1 MSDYYSTLG
10 VSKSA
15 TTDEIKSAYKR
26 KVVEWHP
33 DRNKSKEAPEMIKK
47 VNKAY
52 EVLSDSQKRSIYDQ
66 VGHENY
72 EKRGS
77 SAGAAPGQGWPGG
90 GNYQY
95 YSNSPGGV
103 GVDFDF
109 GGGAGIE
116 DIFETFFGGGSP
128 FGGTTGRGRQRRSVF
143 ELTLTFDEAVRGVTK
158 QTVIGGHSKEIKI
171 PAGVDD
177 GTRIRFSEF
186 DVIVH
191 VKPHAF
197 FKREGQD
204 LHHVM
209 DIPYTTA
216 VLGGIVR
223 VPLVE
228 GHIDLKTRAGT
239 QSGTVVRLSGKGIPY
254 PNRNQWGDFYVT
266 YRVHVPQ
273 KVSAKAKKLLEEI
286 QKEIE

>member
-1 MSDYYSTLG
+1 MSDFYSTLG

-33 DRNKSKEAPEMIKK
+33 DRNKDKEAPDMIKK
-47 VNKAY
+47 INKAY

-77 SAGAAPGQGWPGG
+77 SAGASPGQGWPGG

-95 YSNSPGGV
+95 YSSSPGGV

-116 DIFETFFGGGSP
+116 DIFETFFGGNP
-128 FGGTTGRGRQRRSVF
+128 YGRTAGRARQKRSVF
-143 ELTLTFDEAVRGVTK
+143 ELTLTFEEAVRGVTK
-158 QTVIGGHSKEIKI
+158 QTVISGKSKDIKI

-177 GTRIRFSEF
+177 GMRIRFSDF

-191 VKPHAF
+191 VKPHPF

-204 LHHVM
+204 LHHIM

-216 VLGGIVR
+216 VLGGVVR

-228 GHIDLKTRAGT
+228 GHIDLKVRGGT
-239 QSGTVVRLSGKGIPY
+239 QSGSVVRLSGKGIPY

-273 KVSAKAKKLLEEI
+273 RVSAKAKKILEDL
-286 QKEIE
+286 QKEISS

>member
-1 MSDYYSTLG
+1 MPQDFYSLLG

-15 TTDEIKSAYKR
+15 TMDEIKSAYKR

-33 DRNKSKEAPEMIKK
+33 DRNKAKEAPEMIKK
-47 VNKAY
+47 INKAY
-52 EVLSDSQKRSIYDQ
+52 EVLSDSQKKNIYDQ
-66 VGHENY
+66 VGHDSY

-77 SAGAAPGQGWPGG
+77 SAGQGAPGG
-90 GNYQY
+90 GYQY
-95 YSNSPGGV
+95 YSSSPGGV
-103 GVDFDF
+103 NVDFDF

-158 QTVIGGHSKEIKI
+158 DTVIGGKSKEIKI
-171 PAGVDD
+171 PAGVDN

-191 VKPHAF
+191 VKPHPY

-204 LHHVM
+204 LQYVM
-209 DIPYTTA
+209 DIPFTTA
-216 VLGGIVR
+216 VLGGVVR

-228 GHIDLKTRAGT
+228 GHIDLKVRAGT

-273 KVSAKAKKLLEEI
+273 KVSAKAKKLLEDL
-286 QKEIE
+286 QKEVG

>member
-1 MSDYYSTLG
+1 MAQDFYSLLG
-10 VSKSA
+10 VSKTA

-77 SAGAAPGQGWPGG
+77 SAAGAGPQGWPGG
-90 GNYQY
+90 GYQY
-95 YSNSPGGV
+95 YSTSPGGV

-116 DIFETFFGGGSP
+116 DIFESFFGGGSP
-128 FGGTTGRGRQRRSVF
+128 FGGGGRTRQRRSVY
-143 ELTLTFDEAVRGVTK
+143 EMSLTFEEAVRGVTK
-158 QTVIGGHSKEIKI
+158 QTVIGGHSKDIKI

-177 GTRIRFSEF
+177 GTRIRFSDF
-186 DVIVH
+186 DVVVH

-204 LHHVM
+204 LHYVM
-209 DIPYTTA
+209 DIPFTTA
-216 VLGGIVR
+216 VLGGVVR

-228 GHIDLKTRAGT
+228 GHIDLKVRGGT

-266 YRVHVPQ
+266 YRVHVPH
-273 KVSAKAKKLLEEI
+273 KISAKAKKLLEDL

>member
-216 VLGGIVR
+216 VLGGIVSSLGGR
-223 VPLVE
+223 THRP
-228 GHIDLKTRAGT
+228 KNTSRY
-239 QSGTVVRLSGKGIPY
+239 TVWHCS
-254 PNRNQWGDFYVT
+254 
-266 YRVHVPQ
+266 
-273 KVSAKAKKLLEEI
+273 
-286 QKEIE
+286 

>member
-33 DRNKSKEAPEMIKK
+33 DRNKSKEAPDMIKK
-47 VNKAY
+47 INKAY

-66 VGHENY
+66 VGHDNY

-77 SAGAAPGQGWPGG
+77 AAGAGQGWPGG
-90 GNYQY
+90 GGYQY
-95 YSNSPGGV
+95 YSSSPGGFN
-103 GVDFDF
+103 VDFDF

-128 FGGTTGRGRQRRSVF
+128 FGGTTGRGRQRRNVF
-143 ELTLTFDEAVRGVTK
+143 ELTLTFDEAVKGVTK
-158 QTVIGGHSKEIKI
+158 QTVVGGQSKEIKI

-191 VKPHAF
+191 VKQHAF

-204 LHHVM
+204 LHYVM

-216 VLGGIVR
+216 VLGGVVR

-228 GHIDLKTRAGT
+228 GHIDLKVRAGT

-266 YRVHVPQ
+266 YKVHVPQ
-273 KVSAKAKKLLEEI
+273 KVSARAKKLLEDL
-286 QKEIE
+286 QKEIS